1 MKNSTVRLAKP
12 QTQPPPGHLKTAGRE
27 HWQSVLAMFTFS
39 EHDLPML
46 QSACEQL
53 DRAAEARAIIDR
65 DGVTIKDRF
74 GVTKEHPAVAI
85 ERNAHLAFVRI
96 ERELALQTPAPDTRS
111 PLGRN
116 YR

>member
-1 MKNSTVRLAKP
+1 MKNSMPRLAKP
-12 QTQPPPGHLKTAGRE
+12 QTQPPPSHLKAAGRE
-27 HWQSVLAMFTFS
+27 HWLSVLAMFTFS

-53 DRAAEARAIIDR
+53 DRAAEAREIIAK
-65 DGVTIKDRF
+65 DGVTTKDRF
-74 GVTKEHPAVAI
+74 GQLKEHPACAI
-85 ERNAHLAFVRI
+85 ERAAHLAFVRI
-96 ERELALQTPAPDTRS
+96 ERELALQAPAADTRP